1 MLANIDRKSL
11 LKVLAVS
18 ICSAIIT
25 LAALTAS
32 VNPESLP
39 EPGNC
44 LYSMQLATDPSL
56 RADFLAK
63 TEFLKGKSC
72 ETNDIYMYTT
82 DINSG
87 GAASISLNGPDT
99 GIDGL
104 SNDCLSC
111 HDGVSAQSFRIRIKN
126 NPNGRAMCLEDIIG
140 GHPVG
145 MEYDKYVSVNGNKYR
160 CDVQFTREMVF
171 AEGKVGCLTCHNPL
185 NPDKGHL
192 VMNNSSSELCFA
204 CHKI

>member
-32 VNPESLP
+32 VSPESLP
-39 EPGNC
+39 EPGDC
-44 LYSMQLATDPSL
+44 LYSLQLATDPSL

-63 TEFLKGKSC
+63 TGPLKGKIC
-72 ETNDIYMYTT
+72 EINDIYMYTT
-82 DINSG
+82 DSNSG
-87 GAASISLNGPDT
+87 GAASISLNGSYT
-99 GIDGL
+99 GIDSL
-104 SNDCLSC
+104 STDCLSC
-111 HDGVSAQSFRIRIKN
+111 HDGVTAQSFKVRIKN
-126 NPNGRAMCLEDIIG
+126 NPNNRAMCLEDIIG

-145 MEYDKYVSVNGNKYR
+145 MEYDKYVAVNGNKYR
-160 CDVQFTREMVF
+160 CDVQFTREMIF

-192 VMNNSSSELCFA
+192 VINNSSSELCFA
-204 CHKI
+204 CHNI